1 MFDVNSLV
9 VIGQSALF
17 ETVVS
22 EEDIAMNFGSG
33 RLGRLLATPSLIKFM
48 ISAAV
53 EAVDPQ
59 LPEGIVTVGTAMQYT
74 HTAPSI
80 IGATVRVTATVME
93 INGNSLTFNITAS
106 DELGEIGTGL
116 HQRSIVVREELVK
129 RVHDRVASILKDH
142 P

>member
-1 MFDVNSLV
+1 MFDVKSFV
-9 VIGQSALF
+9 MVGQTALF

-22 EEDIAMNFGSG
+22 EGDIAMNFGSR
-33 RLGRLLATPSLIKFM
+33 RLGRLLATPSLVKFM
-48 ISAAV
+48 IAAAV

-59 LPEGIVTVGTAMQYT
+59 LPEGMVTIGTSMQYT

-93 INGNSLTFNITAS
+93 INGNSITFNITAS

-116 HQRSIVVREELVK
+116 HQRSVVVRDELVQ
-129 RVHDRVASILKDH
+129 RVHQRVASILKNH